1 MTKPPNPVKRF
12 GGLFFGRTESTN
24 DDQTDHL
31 ADDGVDGRIHS
42 GQRDAMYRRFAAPG
56 EDCGLTGGVFERCN
70 IQSVVST
77 EHILASSLHLRR
89 SDFCDAEHVHAHGF
103 STHPWNQ
110 PGHMP
115 QLGIRWQFLGADARR
130 GAPYRRLATFRA
142 GYRYGRCG
150 ERCMLAVEKKSR
162 LLPEGF
168 AQCCDVAQRPRHLA
182 GEEVQA
188 AVLVQLRALCK
199 PCGPVQKTRRKTQF
213 AQQPTQ
219 ARRAP
224 AAVCLIRFQVR
235 FPRRECDKSRSS
247 AALYAA
253 S

>member
-12 GGLFFGRTESTN
+12 GGLFFGRTESAN
-24 DDQTDHL
+24 DDQTNHL
-31 ADDGVDGRIHS
+31 TDDGFDCSIPS
-42 GQRDAMYRRFAAPG
+42 GQWDAMYRRFAAPG

-70 IQSVVST
+70 LQSVVT
-77 EHILASSLHLRR
+77 AEHILASSFQTRR
-89 SDFCDAEHVHAHGF
+89 ADLGDAEHVHAHGF
-103 STHPWNQ
+103 SAHPWNQ

-142 GYRYGRCG
+142 GDRYGRCG
-150 ERCMLAVEKKSR
+150 ERCMLAVEEKAR
-162 LLPEGF
+162 LFPEGL
-168 AQCCDVAQRPRHLA
+168 AQRCDVAQRPRYLP
-182 GEEVQA
+182 GKQVQA
-188 AVLVQLRALCK
+188 AVLVQFRALRK
-199 PCGPVQKTRRKTQF
+199 SCGPVQKTRRKTQF

-235 FPRRECDKSRSS
+235 FPQRECDKSRSS